1 MPQPVSGNLRLMS
14 RPASTATDPWAALGD
29 PTRRRVLAAVVPGP
43 RSVTA
48 IAEDLP
54 VTRPAVSQH
63 LKVLLDAG
71 LVEVSRVGRQ
81 HLYRIRLAGLEQVRR
96 ELECFWGSGLANLK
110 RVSEQTYRSHPTD
123 SDQEPR

>member
-1 MPQPVSGNLRLMS
+1 M
-14 RPASTATDPWAALGD
+14 DPWAALGD

-48 IAEDLP
+48 IADQLP

-71 LVEVSRVGRQ
+71 LVEASREGRQ
-81 HLYRIRLAGLEQVRR
+81 HIYRIRLAGLEQVRR
-96 ELECFWGSGLANLK
+96 ELESFWGAGLANLK
-110 RVSEQTYRSHPTD
+110 SISEQTYRSRP
-123 SDQEPR
+123 SDPAQEPR

>member
-1 MPQPVSGNLRLMS
+1 M
-14 RPASTATDPWAALGD
+14 DPWAALGD

-71 LVEVSRVGRQ
+71 LVEASREGRQ
-81 HLYRIRLAGLEQVRR
+81 HIYRIRLAGLEQVRR
-96 ELECFWGSGLANLK
+96 ELESFWGSGLANLK
-110 RVSEQTYRSHPTD
+110 RLSEQTYRSRT
-123 SDQEPR
+123 SDAVQEPR

>member
-1 MPQPVSGNLRLMS
+1 M
-14 RPASTATDPWAALGD
+14 DPWAALGD

-48 IAEDLP
+48 IADQLP

-71 LVEVSRVGRQ
+71 LVEASREGRQ
-81 HLYRIRLAGLEQVRR
+81 HIYRIRLAGLEQVRR
-96 ELECFWGSGLANLK
+96 ELESFWGSGLANLK
-110 RVSEQTYRSHPTD
+110 QISEQTYRSRPSAT
-123 SDQEPR
+123 DQEPR